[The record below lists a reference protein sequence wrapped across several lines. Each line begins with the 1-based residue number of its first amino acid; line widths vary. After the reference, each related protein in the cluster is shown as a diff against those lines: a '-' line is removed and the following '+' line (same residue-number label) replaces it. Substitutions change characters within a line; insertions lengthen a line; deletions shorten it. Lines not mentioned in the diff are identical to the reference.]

1 MGAETAERVS
11 IRLAQKVGLPVAVS
25 WNVEGDDLLQLWA
38 EKVLVD
44 ELVTSQN
51 KLGSSADLGALSV

>member
-1 MGAETAERVS
+1 MS
-11 IRLAQKVGLPVAVS
+11 KRLAQKVGLPVAVS

-44 ELVTSQN
+44 ELVGSQK
-51 KLGSSADLGALSV
+51 KLDVSADIGALTV